1 MENEKPSYYAII
13 PANVRYDNRLKA
25 NEKLMYG
32 EIVCLSNKNGYC
44 FASNKYFS
52 ELYEVS
58 PQAISGWVKNLERCG
73 YITCEYLHNGTEIKE
88 RRISINPQTNSTK
101 LEKGINKTLKGYKQ
115 NFKDNNIKIN
125 NIKNNSFST
134 LNKYIMICE
143 ECGCH
148 YDLGSW
154 ECPQCHSNKYSIGEY
169 KAG

>member
-13 PANVRYDNRLKA
+13 PANVRYDRRLKA

-52 ELYEVS
+52 ELYEVT
-58 PQAISGWVKNLERCG
+58 PQAISGWIKNLEKCG

-88 RRISINPQTNSTK
+88 RRISIVPYTYSTK

-115 NFKDNNIKIN
+115 NFKDNNINISNIN
-125 NIKNNSFST
+125 NRVST
-134 LNKYIMICE
+134 QKIYFMICGN
-143 ECGCH
+143 CGKH
-148 YDLGSW
+148 FDYTNDW
-154 ECPQCHSNKYSIGEY
+154 ECPDCHSKQISIGER
-169 KAG
+169 

>member
-58 PQAISGWVKNLERCG
+58 PQAISGWVKHLEKCG
-73 YITCEYLHNGTEIKE
+73 YISCEYLHNGTEIKE
-88 RRISINPQTNSTK
+88 RRISILPDTNSTK

-115 NFKDNNIKIN
+115 NFKDNNIKFN
-125 NIKNNSFST
+125 NIKNNSSST
-134 LNKYIMICE
+134 PKIYYMICSD
-143 ECGCH
+143 CGCE
-148 YDLGSW
+148 YEMGNW
-154 ECPQCHSNKYSIGEY
+154 ECPKCHSKKYSIGEK
-169 KAG
+169 KAS